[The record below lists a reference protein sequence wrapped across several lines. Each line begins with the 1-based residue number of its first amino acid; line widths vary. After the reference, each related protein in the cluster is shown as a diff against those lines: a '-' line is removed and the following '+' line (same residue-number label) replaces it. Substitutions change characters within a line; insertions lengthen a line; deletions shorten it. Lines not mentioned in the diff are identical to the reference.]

1 MKCEQE
7 VGSCVGCGEETER
20 TIECNCTRAIFACEG
35 CCEIGT
41 TLRLRCATCREWERR
56 CVYPCLDFRDDPEPG
71 RDMGGG
77 LPVAAPVGA
86 WGPPYR
92 AV

>member
-1 MKCEQE
+1 MKPVE
-7 VGSCVGCGEETER
+7 GPCVGCNELTTD
-20 TIECNCTRAIFACEG
+20 TIQCNCTQAVFACTA
-35 CCEIGT
+35 CCESDAP
-41 TLRLRCATCREWERR
+41 LRCGTCRERERR
-56 CVYPCLDFRDDPEPG
+56 AVYGCRDFREDPEPG

-77 LPVAAPVGA
+77 LPVVAPVGA

>member
-1 MKCEQE
+1 MEQE
-7 VGSCVGCGEETER
+7 EGLCVGCNDLTTD

-41 TLRLRCATCREWERR
+41 TLRLRYATCRERERR
-56 CVYPCLDFRDDPEPG
+56 TVYPCLDFRGDPEAG
-71 RDMGGG
+71 RDMGGC
-77 LPVAAPVGA
+77 LPVAAPVVA

>member
-1 MKCEQE
+1 MEQE
-7 VGSCVGCGEETER
+7 EGLCVGCGEFTANA
-20 TIECNCTRAIFACEG
+20 IECNCTRAIFACEG
-35 CCEIGT
+35 CCKIGT
-41 TLRLRCATCREWERR
+41 TLRLRCAACRERERR
-56 CVYPCLDFRDDPEPG
+56 TVYPCLDYRDDPELG

-92 AV
+92 AA

>member
-1 MKCEQE
+1 MEQE
-7 VGSCVGCGEETER
+7 EGLCVGCNDVTTD
-20 TIECNCTRAIFACEG
+20 TIECNCTRAIFACAG

-41 TLRLRCATCREWERR
+41 AVRLRCATCREWERR
-56 CVYPCLDFRDDPEPG
+56 TVYPCLDFRGDPEAG
-71 RDMGGG
+71 RDMGGC

-86 WGPPYR
+86 WGSPQR

>member
-1 MKCEQE
+1 MEQE
-7 VGSCVGCGEETER
+7 EGLCVGCHDVTTD
-20 TIECNCTRAIFACEG
+20 TIQCNCTRAVFACG
-35 CCEIGT
+35 SCCQSDAP
-41 TLRLRCATCREWERR
+41 LRCATCRERERR
-56 CVYPCLDFRDDPEPG
+56 TVYPCLDFRDDPEPG

-92 AV
+92 AA

>member
-1 MKCEQE
+1 MKHVE
-7 VGSCVGCGEETER
+7 GTCVGCNDVT
-20 TIECNCTRAIFACEG
+20 TDTTECNCTRAVYACG
-35 CCEIGT
+35 ACCE
-41 TLRLRCATCREWERR
+41 LDAPLRCATCREREQRQA
-56 CVYPCLDFRDDPEPG
+56 VYPCLDFRGDPEAG
-71 RDMGGG
+71 GDMGGL

>member
-1 MKCEQE
+1 MEQE
-7 VGSCVGCGEETER
+7 EGLCVGCGEFTANA
-20 TIECNCTRAIFACEG
+20 IECTCTRAVFACG
-35 CCEIGT
+35 SCCDSDAP
-41 TLRLRCATCREWERR
+41 LRCAACRERQRR
-56 CVYPCLDFRDDPEPG
+56 TVYPCLDFRDDPEAG